1 MAAALNEAVRAAAY
15 SARVVAMG
23 FIPGEARGLRL
34 GAAFHHHRVALISSQ
49 LVGPDPR
56 LAQTAVRVQDEGAW
70 NLRPLISHVRPYQQA
85 ADLFA
90 TLDHQPEN
98 AMQAVLDFGA

>member
-23 FIPGEARGLRL
+23 FIPGEARGLHL
-34 GAAFHHHRVALISSQ
+34 GEEFHHNRVALISSQ
-49 LVGPDPR
+49 IFGPR

-70 NLRPLISHVRPYQQA
+70 NLRPLSSLVRPYQQA